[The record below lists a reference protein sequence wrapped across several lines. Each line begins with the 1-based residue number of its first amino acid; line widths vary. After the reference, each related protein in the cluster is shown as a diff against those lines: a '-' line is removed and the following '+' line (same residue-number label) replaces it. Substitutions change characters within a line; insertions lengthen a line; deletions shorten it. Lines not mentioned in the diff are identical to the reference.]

1 MAATAGQGVA
11 EHRVALLARGSLWAA
26 PGGGAS
32 AGEATVG
39 VAQRSAA
46 RMAADVHGGQLAGV
60 LWQQHVTHP
69 GVRGQPVTTLGQKA
83 DGAAG
88 GMGIPA

>member
-11 EHRVALLARGSLWAA
+11 EHCVALLARGSLRAA
-26 PGGGAS
+26 PGGGAN

-46 RMAADVHGGQLAGV
+46 RMAADVHRPGGAN
-60 LWQQHVTHP
+60 WQVCCGSSTSLIQE
-69 GVRGQPVTTLGQKA
+69 
-83 DGAAG
+83 
-88 GMGIPA
+88 

>member
-11 EHRVALLARGSLWAA
+11 EHRVALLARSSLRAA

-46 RMAADVHGGQLAGV
+46 RMAADVHRPGGATGRCAV
-60 LWQQHVTHP
+60 AAARHSS
-69 GVRGQPVTTLGQKA
+69 RSER
-83 DGAAG
+83 AAG
-88 GMGIPA
+88 DNLRPEG